1 MSYVFPSNGLVRLI
15 YVSRSQI
22 PPSDLQ
28 ETIRQILIKSISN
41 NRKVDVT
48 GQLLSRGGYF
58 MQLLEGPAAGVRET
72 YDRVAADPRHSD
84 VGWIDVCQATER
96 LFRDWNMSQRQ
107 LADQGPGL
115 ADLDAV

>member
-72 YDRVAADPRHSD
+72 YDRVAADPRHD
-84 VGWIDVCQATER
+84 EVRLIDVSPASER
-96 LFRDWNMSQRQ
+96 LFRDWDMSQRE
-107 LADQGPGL
+107 LTP
-115 ADLDAV
+115 DAPN